1 MKLLLVFLFATFV
14 IGGTSDRGRALS
26 RPLVLLG
33 ACAFVGMLYYSPRV
47 L

>member
-1 MKLLLVFLFATFV
+1 MNVLLAFLFATFL
-14 IGGTSDRGRALS
+14 IGGTSASGRALS
-26 RPLVLLG
+26 RPLVLIG